1 VTEAVIVAA
10 GRSAIGRAFKGSLR
24 YVRPD
29 DLLAQ
34 VVRGVL
40 DSLEF
45 SPRWIEDMIVGCASP
60 TGASGFNIA
69 RVSAVLAGLPHVPGV
84 TVHRYC
90 ASSLQSVAMAA
101 HAIRAGEGDAF
112 IAAGVESVSSYT
124 LGFAD
129 NAEAHNPR
137 FASAQARSA
146 ERALGGASAWV
157 PNTHLPDIY
166 IDMGQTAENVATL
179 SGISRLAMDEFA
191 QRSQER
197 AVRQQDNG
205 FFAREIIPVTTPGGE
220 LVARDDGPRRNSS
233 LDALAALSPVFR
245 PDGSV
250 TAGNSCPLNDGA
262 AAVVLMSDHLA
273 RELGLTPLARIVST
287 GLSALDPEIMGLGP
301 VDASERALRRAGLTI
316 ADMDTVEINEAF
328 AAQVLASAKALGVD
342 EHRLN
347 VRGGAIALG
356 HPFGMTGAR
365 ILTTMLNDL
374 AETGGRYGLE
384 TMCVAGG
391 QGMALVIENLR
402 R

>member
-1 VTEAVIVAA
+1 MTEAVIVAA

-146 ERALGGASAWV
+146 
-157 PNTHLPDIY
+157 
-166 IDMGQTAENVATL
+166 
-179 SGISRLAMDEFA
+179 
-191 QRSQER
+191 
-197 AVRQQDNG
+197 
-205 FFAREIIPVTTPGGE
+205 
-220 LVARDDGPRRNSS
+220 
-233 LDALAALSPVFR
+233 
-245 PDGSV
+245 
-250 TAGNSCPLNDGA
+250 
-262 AAVVLMSDHLA
+262 
-273 RELGLTPLARIVST
+273 
-287 GLSALDPEIMGLGP
+287 
-301 VDASERALRRAGLTI
+301 
-316 ADMDTVEINEAF
+316 
-328 AAQVLASAKALGVD
+328 
-342 EHRLN
+342 
-347 VRGGAIALG
+347 
-356 HPFGMTGAR
+356 
-365 ILTTMLNDL
+365 
-374 AETGGRYGLE
+374 
-384 TMCVAGG
+384 
-391 QGMALVIENLR
+391 
-402 R
+402 

>member
-1 VTEAVIVAA
+1 MTEAVIVAA

-356 HPFGMTGAR
+356 HSFGMTGAR